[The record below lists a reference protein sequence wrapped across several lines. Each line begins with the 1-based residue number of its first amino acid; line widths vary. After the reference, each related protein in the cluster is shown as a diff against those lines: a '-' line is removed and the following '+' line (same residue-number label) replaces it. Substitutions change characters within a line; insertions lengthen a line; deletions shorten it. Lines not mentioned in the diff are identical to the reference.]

1 MKSIMLWLLLSA
13 VILTAGQSAQAPSQ
27 YTAEKLLG
35 FLQEIQNRHDENSY
49 AYLANELDLFIA
61 SIPDTALTAH
71 ATLLLAK
78 VHNEKG
84 HKHEAL
90 ANACKTMILYPS
102 FRNQKECAA
111 LAQEIIAK
119 DKKFAE
125 KQALFTST
133 MTSPLNHETDGERYF
148 RYITFLRE
156 WDNSELYDLMLKE
169 CRFFESRFTTD
180 PQLFPVMQVLADLCG
195 KMKKEREAALAFWK
209 LEWMFPGHPQLAQ
222 TMYKRADL
230 LYDKLDDY
238 DGAVEVL
245 QKLILNYPQDE
256 QAGASLLLI
265 GKIKSDKRKDYT
277 GALEALRQLLTTYP
291 QDKNAVEALLYI
303 GEINDKKIKNYPTAV
318 AAYDE
323 LVEKYRSSPR
333 GVEALERSGDI
344 YNEEVKNYVKAAEY
358 YARVSELYPTYV
370 KAPDLLIKA
379 GSICEEKV
387 KDMDKAV
394 GYYQTV
400 IDKYP
405 EHKKA
410 QEAKSKIA
418 KATGKK

>member
-1 MKSIMLWLLLSA
+1 M
-13 VILTAGQSAQAPSQ
+13 ILIAGPSAQPPSQ

-35 FLQEIQNRHDENSY
+35 FLQEIQNRHNDKSY
-49 AYLANELDLFIA
+49 PYLVNELELFLA
-61 SIPDTALTAH
+61 AVPDTALTAH
-71 ATLLLAK
+71 ANLLLAK
-78 VHNEKG
+78 VYNEKG

-102 FRNQKECAA
+102 SRNQKECAA

-133 MTSPLNHETDGERYF
+133 MTTPLNHESDGDRYF
-148 RYITFLRE
+148 RYISFLRE
-156 WDNSELYDLMLKE
+156 WDNPELSEVMLQE
-169 CRFFESRFTTD
+169 CRLFESRFATD
-180 PQLFPVMQVLADLCG
+180 PQLFAVMQLAADLSG
-195 KMKKEREAALAFWK
+195 KMKKEGDAALNYWK
-209 LEWMFPGHPQLAQ
+209 LEWMFPGHPQLSQ
-222 TMYKRADL
+222 IMYKRAFL
-230 LYDKLDDY
+230 LFEKLDDY

-256 QAGASLLLI
+256 QAGAALLLI
-265 GKIKSDKRKDYT
+265 GKIKADKRKDYT
-277 GALEALRQLLTTYP
+277 GAQEALRQLLTTYP

-303 GEINDKKIKNYPTAV
+303 GEINDKKIKNYPTAI

-344 YNEEVKNYVKAAEY
+344 YNDEVKNYVKAAEY

-379 GSICEEKV
+379 GTICEEKV
-387 KDMDKAV
+387 KDTDKAV
-394 GYYQTV
+394 AYYQTV